1 MNAVLFPLGTGSLGR
16 IQLGRLIPWRHT
28 FADAGCAELFLC
40 RVYSSAEF
48 VPAEVGPEEFDP
60 AEAGPA
66 EVGPAEIGIEEVGI
80 AEVGP
85 EEVGTAEVGLAEVG
99 LAEVGPGEV
108 DGPRFFAFT
117 ARDRF
122 EVYAGEIRARTRK
135 KGDIVLFVVLQ
146 KSTMSPFF
154 G

>member
-48 VPAEVGPEEFDP
+48 VP
-60 AEAGPA
+60 
-66 EVGPAEIGIEEVGI
+66 
-80 AEVGP
+80 
-85 EEVGTAEVGLAEVG
+85 AEVG